1 MTTTYEIPLLAAPQ
15 TFKTSLLGVT
25 YTFTLVY
32 RNGWLLSIADAL
44 GNPLAV
50 GLSLV
55 TGCDLLA
62 QLEYLGLGG
71 ILQVQTDGLTPDAV
85 PTFTNLGQQAHLYW
99 TTP

>member
-1 MTTTYEIPLLAAPQ
+1 MIISEIPLQPNAQ

-25 YTFTLVY
+25 YIMTLVY
-32 RNGWLLSIADAL
+32 RGGWLLSIADSL
-44 GNPLAV
+44 GNPLVA

-55 TGCDLLA
+55 TGCDLMA

-85 PTFTNLGQQAHLYW
+85 PTFANLGLQSHLYF